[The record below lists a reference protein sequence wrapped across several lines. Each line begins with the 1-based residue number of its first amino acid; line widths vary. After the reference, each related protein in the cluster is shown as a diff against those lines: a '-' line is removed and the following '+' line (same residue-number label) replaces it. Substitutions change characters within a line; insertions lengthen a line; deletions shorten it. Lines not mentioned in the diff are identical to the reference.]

1 MAVTSPDNIRTPD
14 SGDQYALVQDLGVL
28 ADTTQAAITKRGNL
42 FVGTAA
48 QRTAFTTAT
57 NGMNWQDTDGTAA
70 RYVRVA
76 GVWVMQGDKAYSGT
90 AAQRTAFTTAPNG
103 SLWTDTDG
111 LKLVY
116 KRDGATWVIT
126 GSPLLAEISSST
138 DYPSTSVV
146 NFLTLAVS
154 GLPTSTKVVVS
165 VSSIPMYQAAA
176 AVSAFDIRYTTN
188 GTVPTVASTSAR
200 TVRAYSVSSAV
211 TGVGGSEVVLT
222 TTASGTLN
230 VGLFNTLGSVY
241 GPDKYSMSLRVA

>member
-165 VSSIPMYQAAA
+165 VSSIPMYQAASA
-176 AVSAFDIRYTTN
+176 ASVFDIRYTTN

-200 TVRAYSVSSAV
+200 TVRAYSVSGSV